1 MEAVLKNKVA
11 TAELSPFFKAC
22 LNNVEVG
29 IENLKGKRISISIK
43 AETANAMVDKFKEN
57 PAFTKFSWEAVKLAL
72 KPFLQA
78 EIAKAI
84 ATNLGVVET
93 E

>member
-1 MEAVLKNKVA
+1 MEAVLKNKA

-84 ATNLGVVET
+84 ATNLGVVES

>member
-1 MEAVLKNKVA
+1 MAEAILKQKPV
-11 TAELSPFFKAC
+11 ELTPFFKAC

-29 IENLKGKRISISIK
+29 VENLKGSRISISIR
-43 AETANAMVDKFKEN
+43 ANTANAMVDKFKEN
-57 PAFTKFSWEAVKLAL
+57 PAYEKFSWEAVRLAL

-78 EIAKAI
+78 EVSKLIAQ
-84 ATNLGVVET
+84 NLGVIET

>member
-1 MEAVLKNKVA
+1 MEAVTKQK
-11 TAELSPFFKAC
+11 TETELSAFFKAC

-29 IENLKGKRISISIK
+29 VENLKGKRVSISIR
-43 AETANAMVDKFKEN
+43 AETANAMVDKFREN
-57 PAFTKFSWEAVKLAL
+57 PAFAKYSWEAIRLAL

-78 EIAKAI
+78 EVSKSIAS
-84 ATNLGVVET
+84 NLGVVET